1 MLSLYTDTM
10 KLITKPKS
18 KTLIII
24 RGISFSLLFAAATGL
39 LAKLRFHLPFTP
51 VPVTGQVFAVLLC
64 GLLLGRLYGSM
75 SQVFYIGFGLLGVPW
90 FSVFPL
96 IPTGGY
102 LAGFIAA
109 PYITALIIT
118 RVKRVNLLTTMLS
131 LISAVLV
138 IYVLGFSFF
147 WAVTGMGFFE
157 SVKLAILPFIPF
169 DIVKAFLAASVF
181 LSLKRIVQPKGLI

>member
-1 MLSLYTDTM
+1 MLSIYNDSIGVVAT
-10 KLITKPKS
+10 PKA
-18 KTLIII
+18 KTFIIL
-24 RGISFSLLFAAATGL
+24 RGVLFSLLFAAATGL

-51 VPVTGQVFAVLLC
+51 VPVTGQVFAVLLS
-64 GLLLGRLYGSM
+64 GLLLGRLYGPM

-96 IPTGGY
+96 VPTGGY

-109 PYITALIIT
+109 PYVTALIIT

-147 WAVTGMGFFE
+147 WAVTGMRFLK